1 MSAARVVYWGVS
13 TRVTSQELSPP
24 VEAAHLR
31 RLLDTQPSC
40 LMRLGAEG
48 TVLAAND
55 AALMLLGLSSRA
67 QALGNDFALWIAA
80 DHRER
85 WRAFSASVIDG
96 APASVECD
104 LMTPSGD
111 RQATL
116 FHAVP
121 LRDHPDGFASIAVAA
136 RAVAGQRQLEAAVVE
151 REEALR
157 EFEIERRLARAR
169 LDELET
175 ARQQTDAALQQSDAA
190 LQQALADRRQ
200 LERTIE
206 DLTAQQQRLL
216 DERAAERQ
224 RVLQTLQ
231 SITESHEREIEA
243 ARRGPELQRVTA
255 ERDALREAFDALTV
269 RLERMV
275 ARVEEHEAVIQERDA
290 ECRRL
295 AAAHQAAVAERD
307 RLLEA
312 LRRQAAALSSLAEQP
327 PARESA
333 RTEADT

>member
-1 MSAARVVYWGVS
+1 VS

-104 LMTPSGD
+104 LVTPSGE

-121 LRDHPDGFASIAVAA
+121 LRDHPDGLASIAVAA

-157 EFEIERRLARAR
+157 EFEIERRLARER

-175 ARQQTDAALQQSDAA
+175 ARQQTDAALQQA
-190 LQQALADRRQ
+190 LGDRRQ

-206 DLTAQQQRLL
+206 DLTAQQQRLQ

-275 ARVEEHEAVIQERDA
+275 ARVEEHEAVIQDRDA